1 MRRKF
6 YNTKI
11 SQVMRITLYF
21 QGRENAESILAIMNC
36 FRYTHLIMAFVWT
49 TDLVSNYWKF
59 RIQFAS
65 NIEHSDSETSK
76 QLIKGHGLI
85 FAKNRFLTKLR
96 GGPTIECFYSAD
108 GGTQL

>member
-11 SQVMRITLYF
+11 PQVMRITLYF
-21 QGRENAESILAIMNC
+21 QGRENAESIPAIMNC
-36 FRYTHLIMAFVWT
+36 FRCTHLIMAFVWT

-76 QLIKGHGLI
+76 QLIKGHG
-85 FAKNRFLTKLR
+85 
-96 GGPTIECFYSAD
+96 
-108 GGTQL
+108 